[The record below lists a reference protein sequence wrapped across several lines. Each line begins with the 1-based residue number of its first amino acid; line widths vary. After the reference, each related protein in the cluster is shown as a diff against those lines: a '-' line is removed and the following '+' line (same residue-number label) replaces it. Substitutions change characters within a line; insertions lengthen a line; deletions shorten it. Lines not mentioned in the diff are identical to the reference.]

1 MKKAQGLSLNYVIV
15 GIIALVVLVVII
27 IIFVT
32 GMREPSEFAR
42 GSPEYAARNACDL
55 GGGVWYESEDAAPDE
70 CVRILEAQ
78 INTGVCCRR

>member
-1 MKKAQGLSLNYVIV
+1 MRKAQGLSMNYVIV

-42 GSPEYAARNACDL
+42 GSPEYAAANACDTA
-55 GGGVWYESEDAAPDE
+55 GGVWHKEEPDS
-70 CVRILEAQ
+70 CNRILQTVIKA
-78 INTGVCCRR
+78 GFCCKRE